1 MWEAKLDPQEL
12 LLIAFRATIVYFVV
26 LIVIRI
32 LGKREVG
39 TLTAFDLLVSLIIG
53 EGVDE
58 AIYGDVTMA
67 KFLVLL
73 GTIAIWEFVN
83 SYSSYRSKTIARLTG
98 SEPTV
103 VVKNG
108 EIVREGMARERL
120 SEDELWANLRQQ
132 SVDDIQE
139 VKQATIE
146 PSGAISVLLEDWAKP
161 IQKGD
166 LPGKSKPAEQKK

>member
-1 MWEAKLDPQEL
+1 MDPQEL
-12 LLIAFRATIVYFVV
+12 LLIAFRATIVYFTV
-26 LIVIRI
+26 LIVIRL

-73 GTIAIWEFVN
+73 GTIAIWELVN
-83 SYSSYRSKTIARLTG
+83 SYASYKSKRIERLT
-98 SEPTV
+98 SSSPTV
-103 VVKNG
+103 VVKHG
-108 EIVREGMARERL
+108 KLQRDAMAKERMTD
-120 SEDELWANLRQQ
+120 DELWSALREQ
-132 SVDDIQE
+132 SVDELEE

-146 PSGAISVLLEDWAKP
+146 PSGKISVLLEDWAQP
-161 IQKGD
+161 LQKID
-166 LPGKSKPAEQKK
+166 LPGGAQTAEQK

>member
-1 MWEAKLDPQEL
+1 MDPQEL
-12 LLIAFRATIVYFVV
+12 LLIAFRSTIVYFAV

-39 TLTAFDLLVSLIIG
+39 TLTAFDLVVSLIIG

-73 GTIAIWEFVN
+73 VTIAVWEAVN
-83 SYSSYRSKTIARLTG
+83 SYFSFKNRTFEKLT
-98 SEPTV
+98 SAQPTV
-103 VVKNG
+103 VIEHGKLK
-108 EIVREGMARERL
+108 ECDMARERL
-120 SEDELWANLRQQ
+120 TEDELWSGLREQGVENLK
-132 SVDDIQE
+132 E
-139 VKQATIE
+139 VKRATIE

-161 IQKGD
+161 LQKSD
-166 LPGKSKPAEQKK
+166 LPAVGKK

>member
-1 MWEAKLDPQEL
+1 MDPQDL
-12 LLIAFRATIVYFVV
+12 LLIAFRATIVYFAV
-26 LIVIRI
+26 LIVIRL

-73 GTIAIWEFVN
+73 GTIAIWELVN
-83 SYSSYRSKTIARLTG
+83 SYASYKSKRIERLT
-98 SEPTV
+98 SSSPTV
-103 VVKNG
+103 VVQHGKLQRNA
-108 EIVREGMARERL
+108 MAKERL
-120 SEDELWANLRQQ
+120 SDDELWSALREQ
-132 SVDDIQE
+132 SVDDLEE

-146 PSGAISVLLEDWAKP
+146 PSGTISVILEEWARP
-161 IQKGD
+161 LQKSD
-166 LPGKSKPAEQKK
+166 LPDGAQAAERK

>member
-1 MWEAKLDPQEL
+1 MDPQEL
-12 LLIAFRATIVYFVV
+12 LLIAFRSTIVYFAV

-39 TLTAFDLLVSLIIG
+39 SLTAFDLVVSLIIG

-73 GTIAIWEFVN
+73 VTIAVWEAVN
-83 SYSSYRSKTIARLTG
+83 SYVSYKNRTFEKLT
-98 SEPTV
+98 SAQPTV
-103 VVKNG
+103 VIEHGKLK
-108 EIVREGMARERL
+108 EGDMARERL
-120 SEDELWANLRQQ
+120 TEDELWSGLREQG
-132 SVDDIQE
+132 VDDLKE
-139 VKQATIE
+139 VKRATIE

-161 IQKGD
+161 LQKSD
-166 LPGKSKPAEQKK
+166 LPAVAKK

>member
-1 MWEAKLDPQEL
+1 MDPQEL
-12 LLIAFRATIVYFVV
+12 LLIAFRSTIVYFAV

-39 TLTAFDLLVSLIIG
+39 SLTAFDLVVSLIIG

-73 GTIAIWEFVN
+73 VTIAVWEAVN
-83 SYSSYRSKTIARLTG
+83 SYVSYKNRTFEKLT
-98 SEPTV
+98 SAQPTV
-103 VVKNG
+103 VIEHGKLK
-108 EIVREGMARERL
+108 EGDMARERL
-120 SEDELWANLRQQ
+120 TEDELWTGLREQG
-132 SVDDIQE
+132 VDDLKE
-139 VKQATIE
+139 VKRATIE

-161 IQKGD
+161 LQKSD
-166 LPGKSKPAEQKK
+166 LPAVAKK